1 MDDGFSFVFQDGT
14 DIPKSTLLNWA
25 RKKEVDE
32 PKYQTRQIDKTF
44 RSVVSVDG
52 QKFGSESWEKN
63 KKHSEQA
70 AALVALHCLDI
81 KRIKIEDQS

>member
-1 MDDGFSFVFQDGT
+1 MYNFIFLQDGT
-14 DIPKSTLLNWA
+14 DIPKSLLLNWA
-25 RKKEVDE
+25 RKKKNLDE
-32 PKYQTRQIDKTF
+32 PKYKTRQIDKTF
-44 RSVVSVDG
+44 RSIVLVDG

-81 KRIKIEDQS
+81 KKIKIEDQS